1 MKSTGRKV
9 RSEEEE
15 KEAGDDACMELE
27 MVSRAPDTSV
37 VAPAVGMMIENPMS
51 KPKSAAV
58 LQPKQEL
65 GKVPEKVPELDVE
78 SRKKSKKMAKQKD
91 KEKLRKNELQ
101 MFFDKKM
108 WTKVE
113 AQNGIPEYYW
123 NTKTGE
129 TSWNKP
135 KTGDGEV

>member
-1 MKSTGRKV
+1 
-9 RSEEEE
+9 
-15 KEAGDDACMELE
+15 MELE

-78 SRKKSKKMAKQKD
+78 SELEQEASSPSRRSRKKSKKMAKQKD